1 MTPTIIVH
9 QPDSTLARA
18 ETWASLPPDELKRR
32 AASAAST
39 RDAQQLWALTEAY
52 LFLHGSRGAKISK
65 HTLRT
70 YRRGVVDLVEAW
82 PGENLLRPSRDAGV
96 IYMRRLENG
105 VPVTAGASQAD
116 AADPAAPTAPLSAS
130 SLQVKLAS
138 ARTLYKALR
147 WAGATEARPFDDVR
161 VGKDL
166 TPAWEKRRP
175 YSDAEVESLLEHAE
189 GAEKLMVLLGAHAGL
204 RIGEMADLR
213 WADIDYDRSHLRVR
227 SGKGGKAATV
237 HVTKRLRD
245 ALHDY
250 MRAQSAVQHEKNRQ
264 RESGLVLPWGTDHAR
279 KRFKRV
285 CQLAGVE
292 YASAGVHGLRH
303 GAGTRYYRQTKDLG
317 RVAAHLR
324 HADIQTTRI
333 YAKIDAEA
341 IGDDIDDW

>member
-1 MTPTIIVH
+1 MTRSITVH
-9 QPDSTLARA
+9 EPDSTLARA
-18 ETWASLPPDELKRR
+18 ESWAGLPPDELKRR
-32 AASAAST
+32 AALAAST
-39 RDAQQLWALTEAY
+39 RDAEQLWALTEAY
-52 LFLHGSRGAKISK
+52 LFLHGSRGAKVSK

-70 YRRGVVDLVEAW
+70 YRRGVVDLVAAW
-82 PGENLLRPSRDAGV
+82 SGENLLRPSRDAGV

-105 VPVTAGASQAD
+105 APAVSASDDPDHATA
-116 AADPAAPTAPLSAS
+116 TAPLSAS

-161 VGKDL
+161 VGKDP

-175 YSDAEVESLLEHAE
+175 YSDGEVEALLEHAR
-189 GAEKLMVLLGAHAGL
+189 GAEALMVLLGAHAGL

-213 WADIDYDRSHLRVR
+213 WNDIDYERSQLHVR

-237 HVTKRLRD
+237 HLTKRLRD
-245 ALHDY
+245 ALRDY
-250 MRAQSAVQHEKNRQ
+250 MRAQSCVQHEKNRQ
-264 RESGLVLPWGTDHAR
+264 RDSGLVLPWAADHAR

-292 YASAGVHGLRH
+292 YDSAGVHGLRH
-303 GAGTRYYRQTKDLG
+303 GAGTRYYKQTKDLG

-333 YAKIDAEA
+333 YAKIDADT
-341 IGDDIDDW
+341 IGEDIDDW

>member
-1 MTPTIIVH
+1 
-9 QPDSTLARA
+9 L
-18 ETWASLPPDELKRR
+18 
-32 AASAAST
+32 AAST
-39 RDAQQLWALTEAY
+39 RDPDQLWALTEAY
-52 LFLHGSRGAKISK
+52 LFLHGSRGAKVSK

-70 YRRGVVDLVEAW
+70 YWRGVVDLVEAW
-82 PGENLLRPSRDAGV
+82 TGENLLRPSRDAGV

-105 VPVTAGASQAD
+105 VPGIPGTAASNGTAH
-116 AADPAAPTAPLSAS
+116 AAPTAPLSAS

-161 VGKDL
+161 VGKDP

-175 YSDAEVESLLEHAE
+175 YSDAEVEKLLEHAQ
-189 GAEKLMVLLGAHAGL
+189 GAEKLMVLLGGHAGL

-213 WADIDYDRSHLRVR
+213 WNDIDYERSQLHVR

-237 HVTKRLRD
+237 HLTRRLRD
-245 ALHDY
+245 ALLDY
-250 MRAQSAVQHEKNRQ
+250 MRSQSGVQHEKNRQ
-264 RESGLVLPWGTDHAR
+264 RDHGLVLPWATDHAR
-279 KRFKRV
+279 KRFRRV

-292 YASAGVHGLRH
+292 YDSAGVHGLRH
-303 GAGTRYYRQTKDLG
+303 GAGTRYYKQTKDLG

-333 YAKIDAEA
+333 YAKIDADT
-341 IGDDIDDW
+341 IGEDIDDW

>member
-1 MTPTIIVH
+1 MTRSLTVYE
-9 QPDSTLARA
+9 PDSTLARA
-18 ETWASLPPDELKRR
+18 ETWASLPPHDLKRR
-32 AASAAST
+32 AALAAST
-39 RDAQQLWALTEAY
+39 RDADQLWALTEAY
-52 LFLHGSRGAKISK
+52 LFLHGSRGAKVSK

-70 YRRGVVDLVEAW
+70 YRRGVLDLVEAW
-82 PGENLLRPSRDAGV
+82 SGENLLRPSRDAGV
-96 IYMRRLENG
+96 VYMRRLESG
-105 VPVTAGASQAD
+105 SQPGPAVD
-116 AADPAAPTAPLSAS
+116 AERPAAPLSAS
-130 SLQVKLAS
+130 SLQVKLAA

-175 YSDAEVESLLEHAE
+175 YSDVEVESLLAHAD

-213 WADIDYDRSHLRVR
+213 WSDIDYDRSQLRVR

-237 HVTKRLRD
+237 HLTKRLRD
-245 ALHDY
+245 ALLDF
-250 MRAQSAVQHEKNRQ
+250 MRAQSADGHGKNRQ
-264 RESGLVLPWGTDHAR
+264 RDAGLVLPWATDHAR

-285 CQLAGVE
+285 CRLAGVE
-292 YASAGVHGLRH
+292 YDSAGVHGLRH

-333 YAKIDAEA
+333 YAKIDAES
-341 IGDDIDDW
+341 IGEDIDDW